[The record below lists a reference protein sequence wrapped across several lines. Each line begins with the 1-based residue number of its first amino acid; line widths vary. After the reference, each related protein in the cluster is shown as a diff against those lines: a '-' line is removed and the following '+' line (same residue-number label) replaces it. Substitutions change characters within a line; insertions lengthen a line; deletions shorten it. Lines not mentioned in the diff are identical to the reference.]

1 MDGSLKDLS
10 KYRLERAEEDLKTA
24 ADNLSQNSLRASVNR
39 SYYAIFH
46 ALRAVTA
53 MDGFD
58 SGKHSGIIAYI
69 NRNYVKTDVFDR
81 SFSKLIDMSFR
92 LCEKADYEDFYE
104 ISFEEA
110 EAQLQKSLQVVQ
122 TVRTYL
128 KERWNNHEKP

>member
-128 KERWNNHEKP
+128 KERWNNPEKP